1 MKIAQNITQ
10 LIGGTPLVALNNIPK
25 KDGSLAKIVLKLE
38 SINREHLSLA
48 LSNYTHK
55 NQAYH

>member
-38 SINREHLSLA
+38 SSV
-48 LSNYTHK
+48 
-55 NQAYH
+55 